1 MQEKNE
7 RRMHLPTIDS
17 YFSTQQERDNEKLE
31 KIVNIDINQ
40 IDDFPNHPFKV
51 LQNDEMNEMVE
62 SIKDKGVLVPT
73 IVRMK
78 SDGRYE
84 MISGHRRKYASEIAG
99 MDTIP
104 SIVRN
109 LTDDEATII
118 MVDSNLQRE
127 KILPSEKAFAYK
139 MKLEAMKRSAGRP
152 KNNSVPVAHNFNG
165 KTTRQIIGE
174 QVGESQDQVRRYIR
188 LTHLIPKLLEY
199 VDNDA
204 VKAKDVPGIAL
215 RPAVEISYLTE
226 EEQKHLQDYIEFN
239 EITPSQSQAI
249 KLREMS
255 ENNRFSVDLM
265 EELMDEEKPNQIPK
279 LKVSMNRLN
288 SVLPKT
294 LRNDREREEYVIKAV
309 EFYDKYQKR
318 MKEKQK
324 NER

>member
-1 MQEKNE
+1 MQGKNE
-7 RRMHLPTIDS
+7 RRMHLPTIDN
-17 YFSTQQERDNEKLE
+17 YFSTQEERDNEKLE
-31 KIVNIDINQ
+31 KIVNLDINQ

-84 MISGHRRKYASEIAG
+84 MISGHRRKYASEMAG

-139 MKLEAMKRSAGRP
+139 MKLEAIKRSAGRP
-152 KNNSVPVAHNFNG
+152 KKNSTPVVQNFSIE
-165 KTTRQIIGE
+165 KIGNE
-174 QVGESQDQVRRYIR
+174 VGESREQIRRYIR

-255 ENNRFSVDLM
+255 ENNRFTVELM
-265 EELMDEEKPNQIPK
+265 EELLDEEKPNQTPK

-294 LRNDREREEYVIKAV
+294 LKNDREREEYVIKAV

-324 NER
+324 DER